1 MTQQPVTERPVNERT
16 ELWIA
21 RTKWPDLPH
30 YAHQGW
36 AVDDDE
42 HGLWVELR
50 VGAPVYRGDKVLFH
64 GKRGGVMLVPPT
76 GGWLAW
82 FPASGSFE
90 LYVDIVTP
98 PVRTATTVTMVDLDL
113 DVIRWVDGRVELVD
127 EDEFEEHRVTLG
139 YPDDVVAAARREAAW
154 VLDAVRRGE
163 EPFAGTTA
171 RRVLAY
177 LRDRIRP

>member
-1 MTQQPVTERPVNERT
+1 MT

-21 RTKWPDLPH
+21 RTKWPDHPH

-36 AVDDDE
+36 ALGEDE

-64 GKRGGVMLVPPT
+64 GKRGGVMLVPPEA
-76 GGWLAW
+76 GWLAW

-98 PVRTATTVTMVDLDL
+98 PVRTATSVTMVDLDL
-113 DVIRWVDGRVELVD
+113 DVIRWLDGRVELVD
-127 EDEFEEHRVTLG
+127 EDEFEEHRLRYG
-139 YPDDVVAAARREAAW
+139 YPEHIEADARAEAAF
-154 VLDAVRRGE
+154 VLDAVRGRKAPFDGE
-163 EPFAGTTA
+163 AA
-171 RRVLAY
+171 QRRLAH
-177 LRDRIRP
+177 LRDEIRP